1 MACSVLLRLRVG
13 VGLTLPENRLWP
25 YRVTQQK
32 VARSWSTQVDLMERY
47 PEHRF
52 ACSQAQQFKWL
63 EEVYLLYC
71 VHTVCLTLSLLAIP
85 VPFCSHQGKG
95 VDRAIPPRWWILGRE

>member
-1 MACSVLLRLRVG
+1 MPICYS
-13 VGLTLPENRLWP
+13 LTNYHLHTNSFSHIDTAWLWP

-52 ACSQAQQFKWL
+52 TCSSAQQYKWL
-63 EEVYLLYC
+63 EQVNPA
-71 VHTVCLTLSLLAIP
+71 HRAFSLSI
-85 VPFCSHQGKG
+85 
-95 VDRAIPPRWWILGRE
+95 